1 MALNKRYYQNVNK
14 DDKDNIGKVYE
25 LLYIDDTDPRMVMY
39 HMTNGG
45 ICNETFIQS
54 INGTQINKNTVYVEV
69 PSPRNIWRVECVQL
83 KAKHQTR
90 RGADGQEY
98 EIPDLSMCDINGKEI
113 QEGEKIN
120 FYPPVAST
128 LELPSLDMWR
138 VSVIVNK
145 LNKGEAVED
154 EDILKN
160 IPSFYLKMF
169 VKGYGSSQPSITPVT
184 PKPEPESVVEIAY
197 DQEIEAPE
205 YTIKSSE
212 SNGAYYTISQDP
224 DSIIV
229 KSEIPDMQHTGY
241 IEPSVFKASSIM
253 PPEVLSFSDDSAFK
267 VKVGDNK
274 IPTIIIDDVE
284 YTIDEIREIIKE
296 HNEKAENIKGEIHPD
311 SEFVENLV
319 NKAVKHSGT
328 TTLDVEMQLPAV
340 STYKLIHESYGTE
353 IANMFIRHLAIK
365 VPVNQLVDSL
375 TAGLHD
381 YYTTMSGAVDEASG
395 NQE

>member
-1 MALNKRYYQNVNK
+1 MTLNKRYYQNVNK

-25 LLYIDDTDPRMVMY
+25 LLYIDDTDPSMVMY

-45 ICNETFIQS
+45 TCNETFIQP
-54 INGTQINKNTVYVEV
+54 INGTQINKNTIYVEV
-69 PSPRNIWRVECVQL
+69 SSPRNIWRVERVQL
-83 KAKHQTR
+83 KAKRQTR
-90 RGADGQEY
+90 RGADGKEY

-113 QEGEKIN
+113 QEGEKVN

-138 VSVIVNK
+138 ISVIVNK

-169 VKGYGSSQPSITPVT
+169 VKGYGSSQSTVTPVAYQ
-184 PKPEPESVVEIAY
+184 PESVVEIAC

-212 SNGAYYTISQDP
+212 TDSNYYTMSQESP
-224 DSIIV
+224 IV

-241 IEPSVFKASSIM
+241 IEPVAFSASSICM
-253 PPEVLSFSDDSAFK
+253 PPEVLNFNNDSGFK
-267 VKVGDNK
+267 IKVGDNK
-274 IPTIIIDDVE
+274 VPTIIIDDAE

-296 HNEKAENIKGEIHPD
+296 HNEKSENIECEIHPD

-319 NKAVKHSGT
+319 DKAVKHSGT

-340 STYKLIHESYGTE
+340 STYKLIYESYGTE
-353 IANMFIRHLAIK
+353 IADMFIRHLALK
-365 VPVNQLVDSL
+365 VPVDQLVDSL
-375 TAGLHD
+375 TTGLHY
-381 YYTTMSGAVDEASG
+381 YYTTMSGAADEASG
-395 NQE
+395 NQQ